1 MLRTM
6 GRALCRPGETLRQMT
21 KLSTPTQAFAGRFFA
36 AWRASLSVHLS
47 NFNTSLYWRPKFGLF
62 LVVAKYLFPSPI
74 STEEPKDK
82 SI

>member
-1 MLRTM
+1 M
-6 GRALCRPGETLRQMT
+6 
-21 KLSTPTQAFAGRFFA
+21 
-36 AWRASLSVHLS
+36 VHRVLGTTTV
-47 NFNTSLYWRPKFGLF
+47 NVVGLF